1 MFRHIQC
8 DICGSSSSRLISRIK
23 VNSDDI
29 NLHEFVGLFCLVCC
43 DKCGLI
49 YVNPQPVFT
58 RDDMEKLYSER
69 YFSKEYMRFYDAGQT
84 DAVQSNEAFAWR
96 LDLIKQY
103 KTKGNLL
110 DIGCASGGFLA
121 EAQKRGWE
129 VSGVEISQYAARLAT
144 QKCKCKIAVGTLE
157 DAHLNDASFDVVS
170 AGDILE
176 HVSSPSNFL
185 LELKRV
191 LKNDGIAYIAVP
203 NAASFYYTFFALLSK
218 WNHKNYFVLP
228 HHLYLFSPLTI
239 RKALEKAGFD
249 LLELRFSHSRS
260 PSWWMNIFN
269 FHDRLIAIAKKKRC
283 S

>member
-1 MFRHIQC
+1 MIRHVQC

-23 VNSDDI
+23 VNSDDAD
-29 NLHEFVGLFCLVCC
+29 LHEFTESLCLVNCIR
-43 DKCGLI
+43 CGLL
-49 YVNPQPVFT
+49 YVNPQPVFS
-58 RDDMEKLYSER
+58 RGDLEKLYSKE
-69 YFSKEYMRFYDAGQT
+69 YFSREYMRFYDVDQT

-129 VSGVEISQYAARLAT
+129 VSGVEISQYAAELAT
-144 QKCKCKIAVGTLE
+144 QKCKCKIVVGTLE
-157 DAHLNDASFDVVS
+157 DAHFNDASFDVVS
-170 AGDILE
+170 VGDILE

-191 LKNDGIAYIAVP
+191 LKDDGIAYIAVP
-203 NAASFYYTFFALLSK
+203 NAASFYYAFFGLLSK

-228 HHLYLFSPLTI
+228 HHLYHFSPLTL
-239 RKALEKAGFD
+239 KKVLDKSGFD
-249 LLELRFSHSRS
+249 LMELRFSHSRN
-260 PSWWMNIFN
+260 PSWWMNVFN